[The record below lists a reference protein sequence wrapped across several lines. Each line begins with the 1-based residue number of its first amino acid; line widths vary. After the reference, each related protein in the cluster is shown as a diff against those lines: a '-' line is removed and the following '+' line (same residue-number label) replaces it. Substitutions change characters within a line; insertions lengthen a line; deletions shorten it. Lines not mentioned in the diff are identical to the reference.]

1 MLEEIEE
8 KGEEENETVGISL
21 HAIAGTQAPQ
31 TMWVRGYMGK
41 KMITILVDLGSTHNF
56 LSERVARRLRLQPK
70 NDGRLQV
77 TVASGVRLINLGKCL
92 GVRVV
97 LQGITITVDFY
108 ILPLEGYDAVLGAQ
122 WLMTLGPIL
131 WDFSKMQM
139 KFSMEGKEVM
149 LQGRSTPSSKFV
161 DEEDMRRE
169 LKKRKQGVLLQLYA
183 ITPVDQQPQDLTHG
197 TKEDERLQKILASFG
212 DLFAQ
217 PKQLPPTRSHDHKIP
232 LILGK
237 GPVCVRPYHYPHI
250 QKTEIKRMALD
261 MLASGVIRPSNS
273 PYLSPIILVRKSDG
287 SWRFCIDY
295 RALNQITMKDKF
307 PIPVI
312 DELFDELHGAC
323 YFSKLDFIIEVPSNP
338 HASK

>member
-149 LQGRSTPSSKFV
+149 LQGMSTPSSKFV

-169 LKKRKQGVLLQLYA
+169 LKKRKC
-183 ITPVDQQPQDLTHG
+183 
-197 TKEDERLQKILASFG
+197 KKRLSLN
-212 DLFAQ
+212 
-217 PKQLPPTRSHDHKIP
+217 R
-232 LILGK
+232 
-237 GPVCVRPYHYPHI
+237 
-250 QKTEIKRMALD
+250 
-261 MLASGVIRPSNS
+261 N
-273 PYLSPIILVRKSDG
+273 YL
-287 SWRFCIDY
+287 
-295 RALNQITMKDKF
+295 
-307 PIPVI
+307 
-312 DELFDELHGAC
+312 LFD
-323 YFSKLDFIIEVPSNP
+323 
-338 HASK
+338 